1 MARVDIAMKLIQ
13 DAYVDAY
20 VAAATKAGVINA
32 HLMAVPVR
40 CEITVHPTFTNHE
53 FGRVMTETTDELRRL
68 EKLLAH
74 EEGNMRQ
81 REEEL
86 IDAQRVVVNLE
97 MQLSNATR
105 AVEEVRGQIEAIR
118 TVDRVEELE
127 QEVAELKKKLAIQD
141 YIPRRRVPRY

>member
-1 MARVDIAMKLIQ
+1 MARVDIAMKLTR

-53 FGRVMTETTDELRRL
+53 FGRVMTETIDELRRL

-86 IDAQRVVVNLE
+86 TDARRRVENLE

-105 AVEEVRGQIEAIR
+105 AVEEVRGQIEVIR

-127 QEVAELKKKLAIQD
+127 NEVADLKRQLATRD
-141 YIPRRRVPRY
+141 VTRRGSWKY